1 MVASTA
7 RLKTFPGLLPQER
20 ERRVA
25 RQDGDAAGMLARYR
39 EAGYLQA
46 DVNPLNVEDRDDGP
60 PTPAGFRHVLHD
72 GTDLAGAD
80 LQALEAG
87 LREGYCGGLALNAA
101 HVRNHAQVDW
111 LYERVEA
118 RATMPR
124 ADSARRLALYE
135 MLFAAERFEQAI
147 SAAYPGAKRFSLE
160 GSEAYIVFLRCA
172 IDAAA
177 AEGAGQV
184 VMGMPHRGRLNVLA
198 NVMGLA
204 ADEIRSL
211 FGDAP
216 APHLAAWDIKEHL
229 GLARR
234 LRTPSGWL
242 EVLLAHNPSHLEAV
256 TPVVAG
262 MARAMQERA
271 AVGHRGHVL
280 PLIVHGDAS
289 FSGQGIVTETLNIA
303 RTRGYAIGGT
313 VHVVLNNQI
322 GSTVSNLLDARSTL
336 NSADVARAYDVP
348 VLHVNGNRPELVA
361 QAAEMAV
368 QFRQRFHADIL
379 VDVVG
384 YRRHGHNGH
393 DDPRVTQPAMQRV
406 VRALPSVVASYRT
419 EMVAQ
424 GQPTLA
430 QIAECEERVSNA
442 QSLPACRIDVAA
454 PLAAPGGDAAV
465 ARVHVAAGR
474 GVPFA
479 RLKELTHRLSTPPAN
494 FRPHPDIVALVERWR
509 HAAAA
514 HGHAVDWC
522 LAETLAYA
530 SLLGAGGD
538 VRLTGLDI
546 GRGSFF
552 HRQCVWHDQDALVD
566 GEVVHVPLRNLG
578 EQQGVFSVFDTPLSE
593 EAVLGFEYG
602 YSVVAS
608 GTLVVWEAQ
617 FGDFVNNA
625 QVIIDQ
631 FIASGE
637 VKWGYRSGLTMLLP
651 HGYEGG
657 GPEHSSAYLGRFLS
671 LCAQQNMIVCMPS
684 TSAQLFH
691 LLRRQA
697 MVPSRKPLVVFTPKG
712 QMLGDKASFAPWS
725 DFESGGFRLVVGD
738 VEPARETAVE
748 RVVLCSGKLC
758 HALADELAAR
768 PDPRVALLRLEQ
780 LYPLPA
786 AELRDRLARLP
797 NLVELVWAQEE
808 ARNHGAW
815 TALRESLEDAV
826 PPGCRVRCA
835 ARPDSAPSAGCRRA
849 AHAVE
854 QQALLEAALRGL
866 AGAPEATT
874 STRRPAA
881 GA

>member
-1 MVASTA
+1 MVASNA
-7 RLKTFPGLLPQER
+7 RLKTFPGLLPQES

-25 RQDGDAAGMLARYR
+25 RQDGDAAGLLGRYR

-46 DVNPLNVEDRDDGP
+46 DINPLNVADGTP
-60 PTPAGFRHVLHD
+60 PTPAGFRHQLH
-72 GTDLAGAD
+72 GGADLAGAN
-80 LQALEAG
+80 LHALEDG
-87 LREGYCGGLALNAA
+87 LRAGYCGGLALNAA

-118 RATMPR
+118 RVAAPR

-147 SAAYPGAKRFSLE
+147 AAAYPGAKRFSLE
-160 GSEAYIVFLRCA
+160 GSESYLVFLRCA
-172 IDAAA
+172 IEAAA
-177 AEGAGQV
+177 AEGAGQL

-198 NVMGLA
+198 NVMGLS

-216 APHLAAWDIKEHL
+216 AAQLAAWDIKEHL

-234 LRTPSGWL
+234 LRTPAGWL
-242 EVLLAHNPSHLEAV
+242 EVLLAHNPSHLESV

-262 MARAMQERA
+262 MARAMQEQA
-271 AVGHRGHVL
+271 AAGHRGHVL

-303 RTRGYAIGGT
+303 RTRGYGTGGT
-313 VHVVLNNQI
+313 VHVILNNQI

-348 VLHVNGNRPELVA
+348 VLHVNGDRPELVA

-379 VDVVG
+379 VDIVG

-406 VRALPSVVASYRT
+406 VRAMPSVVASYRRQ
-419 EMVAQ
+419 MVDR
-424 GQPTLA
+424 GLPTAA
-430 QIAECEERVSNA
+430 QIAACEDRVANA
-442 QSLPACRIDVAA
+442 QSLPACAVEVAP
-454 PLAAPGGDAAV
+454 PLAPIAAQTV
-465 ARVHVAAGR
+465 AARVHAASGR

-479 RLKELTHRLSTPPAN
+479 RLKELTYRLSTPPAN
-494 FRPHPDIVALVERWR
+494 FHLHADIAALIGRWR
-509 HAAAA
+509 HAAGARE
-514 HGHAVDWC
+514 HGVDWC

-530 SLLGAGGD
+530 SLLGAGSD
-538 VRLTGLDI
+538 VRLSGLDI

-552 HRQCVWHDQDALVD
+552 HRQCIWHDQDAMVD
-566 GEVVHVPLRNLG
+566 GESVHVPLRNLG

-602 YSVVAS
+602 YSVIAS

-637 VKWGYRSGLTMLLP
+637 VKWGYRSALTMLLP

-657 GPEHSSAYLGRFLS
+657 GPEHSSAYVGRFLA
-671 LCAQQNMIVCMPS
+671 LCAQQNIIVCMPS

-697 MVPSRKPLVVFTPKG
+697 LAPARKPLVVFTPKG

-725 DFESGGFRLVVGD
+725 DFERGGFRLVIGD
-738 VEPARETAVE
+738 VEAAREPEIE
-748 RVVLCSGKLC
+748 RVVLASGKLC
-758 HALADELAAR
+758 HALADELAEC
-768 PDPRVALLRLEQ
+768 PDGRVALLRLEQ

-786 AELRDRLARLP
+786 AELRERLARLP
-797 NLVELVWAQEE
+797 KLAELVWAQEE
-808 ARNHGAW
+808 SRNHGPW
-815 TALRESLEDAV
+815 TALRESLENAV
-826 PPGCRVRCA
+826 PAGCRVRCA
-835 ARPDSAPSAGCRRA
+835 SRPESAPSAGCRRPV
-849 AHAVE
+849 HGQE
-854 QQALLEAALRGL
+854 QRALLTAALRGL
-866 AGAPEATT
+866 A
-874 STRRPAA
+874 
-881 GA
+881 

>member
-7 RLKTFPGLLPQER
+7 RLKTFPGLLPQEP

-25 RQDGDAAGMLARYR
+25 RQDGDAAGLLARYR

-46 DVNPLNVEDRDDGP
+46 AINPLNVEARGDEA
-60 PTPAGFRHVLHD
+60 PTPAVFRHAPHGGV
-72 GTDLAGAD
+72 DLAGAD
-80 LQALEAG
+80 LQALEDG

-111 LYERVEA
+111 LYERAEA
-118 RATMPR
+118 RAAAPR
-124 ADSARRLALYE
+124 ADAARRLALYE
-135 MLFAAERFEQAI
+135 MLFAAERFEHAI
-147 SAAYPGAKRFSLE
+147 AAAYPGAKRFSLE

-198 NVMGLA
+198 NVMGLTA
-204 ADEIRSL
+204 EEIRSL
-211 FGDAP
+211 FGDEP

-303 RTRGYAIGGT
+303 HTRGYGIGGT
-313 VHVVLNNQI
+313 VHVILNNQI

-348 VLHVNGNRPELVA
+348 VLHVNGDRPELVA
-361 QAAEMAV
+361 QAAEIAV

-406 VRALPSVVASYRT
+406 VRALPSVVANYRA
-419 EMVAQ
+419 EMVEHD
-424 GQPTLA
+424 QPTPA
-430 QIAECEERVSNA
+430 QVAACEARVSTA
-442 QSLPACRIDVAA
+442 QSLPACALDAADVPA
-454 PLAAPGGDAAV
+454 GDAA
-465 ARVHVAAGR
+465 ASRVHAAAAR

-479 RLKELTHRLSTPPAN
+479 RLEELTRSLATPPAN
-494 FRPHPDIVALVERWR
+494 FRLHPDIVALVAHWR
-509 HAAAA
+509 QAAAA
-514 HGHAVDWC
+514 REHAVDWC

-530 SLLGAGGD
+530 SLLGAGSD
-538 VRLTGLDI
+538 VRLSGLDI

-552 HRQCVWHDQDALVD
+552 HRQCVWHDQDAMVD
-566 GEVVHVPLRNLG
+566 GESVHVPLRHLG
-578 EQQGVFSVFDTPLSE
+578 GQQGVFSVFDTPLSE

-602 YSVVAS
+602 YSVIAS

-657 GPEHSSAYLGRFLS
+657 GPEHSSAYVGRFLS
-671 LCAQQNMIVCMPS
+671 LCAQENLVVCMPS

-697 MVPSRKPLVVFTPKG
+697 LAPSRKPLVVFTPKG
-712 QMLGDKASFAPWS
+712 QMLGAKASFSPWS
-725 DFESGGFRLVVGD
+725 DFESGGFRLVMGEID
-738 VEPARETAVE
+738 AAREVVVE
-748 RVVLCSGKLC
+748 RVVLASGKVC

-768 PDPRVALLRLEQ
+768 PDPRVALLRVEQ

-786 AELRDRLARLP
+786 AELRERLARLP
-797 NLVELVWAQEE
+797 GLAEVVWAQEE
-808 ARNHGAW
+808 SRNHGAW
-815 TALRESLEDAV
+815 TALRDALEEAV
-826 PPGCRVRCA
+826 PAGCRVRCA

-849 AHAVE
+849 AHAHE
-854 QQALLEAALRGL
+854 QQALLAAALRGL
-866 AGAPEATT
+866 P
-874 STRRPAA
+874 
-881 GA
+881 

>member
-1 MVASTA
+1 MVASNA
-7 RLKTFPGLLPQER
+7 RLKTFPGLLPQES

-25 RQDGDAAGMLARYR
+25 RQDGDAAGLLARYR
-39 EAGYLQA
+39 EAGWLHA
-46 DVNPLNVEDRDDGP
+46 DINPLQVADGTP
-60 PTPAGFRHVLHD
+60 PTPAGFRHALRD
-72 GTDLAGAD
+72 GTDRSGAD
-80 LQALEAG
+80 LRALEDG
-87 LREGYCGGLALNAA
+87 LRAGYCGGLALNAA
-101 HVRNHAQVDW
+101 HVRNHAHLDW
-111 LYERVEA
+111 LYERMEA
-118 RATMPR
+118 RAAAPR
-124 ADSARRLALYE
+124 PEAARRLALYE

-147 SAAYPGAKRFSLE
+147 AADYPAAKRFSLE
-160 GSEAYIVFLRCA
+160 GSESYIVFLRCA

-177 AEGAGQV
+177 AEGAGKL

-198 NVMGLA
+198 NVMGLQA
-204 ADEIRSL
+204 GEMRSL

-234 LRTPSGWL
+234 VRTASGWL
-242 EVLLAHNPSHLEAV
+242 EVLLAHNPSHLESV

-262 MARAMQERA
+262 MARAMQEKA
-271 AVGHRGHVL
+271 AIGHRGHVL

-313 VHVVLNNQI
+313 VHVILNNQI

-348 VLHVNGNRPELVA
+348 VLHVNGDRPELVA
-361 QAAEMAV
+361 QAAELAV

-379 VDVVG
+379 VDLMG

-406 VRALPSVVASYRT
+406 VRALPSVVATYRAR
-419 EMVAQ
+419 MVERGLPA
-424 GQPTLA
+424 
-430 QIAECEERVSNA
+430 AEAITACEARVA
-442 QSLPACRIDVAA
+442 TARSLPACDVEVAEPLA
-454 PLAAPGGDAAV
+454 PLRGDAA
-465 ARVHVAAGR
+465 APRVHAAAGR

-479 RLKELTHRLSTPPAN
+479 RLRELTHRLATPPAS
-494 FRPHPDIVALVERWR
+494 FRLHADIAALIDRWR
-509 HAAAA
+509 HAAASRERT
-514 HGHAVDWC
+514 VDWC

-530 SLLGAGGD
+530 TLLGAGGN
-538 VRLTGLDI
+538 VRLSGLDI

-552 HRQCVWHDQDALVD
+552 HRQCIWHDQDAMVD
-566 GEVVHVPLRNLG
+566 GESLHVPLRNLG
-578 EQQGVFSVFDTPLSE
+578 EAQGVFSVFDTPLSE

-637 VKWGYRSGLTMLLP
+637 VKWGYRSALTMLLP

-657 GPEHSSAYLGRFLS
+657 GPEHSSAYVGRFLS
-671 LCAQQNMIVCMPS
+671 LCAQRNMIVCMPS
-684 TSAQLFH
+684 SAAQLFH

-697 MVPSRKPLVVFTPKG
+697 LAPERKPLVVFTPKG
-712 QMLGDKASFAPWS
+712 QMLGEPASHAPWS
-725 DFESGGFRLVVGD
+725 EFESGGFHLVLGEI
-738 VEPARETAVE
+738 EPAREPDIE
-748 RVVLCSGKLC
+748 RVVIASGKLC
-758 HALADELAAR
+758 HALAQELAAR
-768 PDPRVALLRLEQ
+768 PDRRVALLRLEQ
-780 LYPLPA
+780 LYPLPT
-786 AELRDRLARLP
+786 AELRKRLARLA
-797 NLVELVWAQEE
+797 NLRELMWAQEE
-808 ARNHGAW
+808 SRNHGAW
-815 TALRESLEDAV
+815 TALRDPLEDAV
-826 PPGCRVRCA
+826 PAGCRVRCA

-849 AHAVE
+849 AHGQE
-854 QQALLEAALRGL
+854 QQALLAAALRGL
-866 AGAPEATT
+866 A
-874 STRRPAA
+874 
-881 GA
+881 

>member
-1 MVASTA
+1 MVASNA
-7 RLKTFPGLLPQER
+7 RLKTFPGLLPQEA
-20 ERRVA
+20 ERRLA
-25 RQDGDAAGMLARYR
+25 RQDGDAAGLLARYR

-46 DVNPLNVEDRDDGP
+46 DINPLNVADDMP
-60 PTPAGFRHVLHD
+60 PTPATFRHVLHD
-72 GTDLAGAD
+72 GVDLAGAD
-80 LQALEAG
+80 LHVLEDG
-87 LREGYCGGLALNAA
+87 LRAGYCGGLALNAA

-118 RATMPR
+118 RVAAPR

-135 MLFAAERFEQAI
+135 MLFAAERFEHAI
-147 SAAYPGAKRFSLE
+147 AAAYPGAKRFSLE
-160 GSEAYIVFLRCA
+160 GSESYIVFLRCA
-172 IDAAA
+172 IEAAA
-177 AEGAGQV
+177 AEGAGQLV
-184 VMGMPHRGRLNVLA
+184 LGMPHRGRLNVLA
-198 NVMGLA
+198 NVMGLS

-211 FGDAP
+211 FGDTP
-216 APHLAAWDIKEHL
+216 AAHLAAWDIKEHL

-234 LRTPSGWL
+234 LRTPEGWL
-242 EVLLAHNPSHLEAV
+242 EVLLAHNPSHLESV

-262 MARAMQERA
+262 MARAMQEQA

-303 RTRGYAIGGT
+303 RTRGYGIGGT
-313 VHVVLNNQI
+313 VHVILNNQI
-322 GSTVSNLLDARSTL
+322 GSTVSNLLDSRSTL

-348 VLHVNGNRPELVA
+348 VLHVNGDRPELVA

-379 VDVVG
+379 VDIVG

-406 VRALPSVVASYRT
+406 VRAMPSVVAGYRKQ
-419 EMVAQ
+419 MVAR
-424 GQPTLA
+424 GLPTPG
-430 QIAECEERVSNA
+430 QIAACEERVASA
-442 QSLPACRIDVAA
+442 QSLPACAIEVAT
-454 PLAAPGGDAAV
+454 PLAPAAGDAAV
-465 ARVHVAAGR
+465 ARVHAASGR

-479 RLKELTHRLSTPPAN
+479 RLKELTHRLATPPAN
-494 FRPHPDIVALVERWR
+494 FRLHADIATLIERWR

-514 HGHAVDWC
+514 REHGVDWC

-530 SLLGAGGD
+530 SLLGAGSN
-538 VRLTGLDI
+538 VRLSGLDI

-552 HRQCVWHDQDALVD
+552 HRQCIWHDQDAMVD
-566 GEVVHVPLRNLG
+566 GESVHVPLRNLG
-578 EQQGVFSVFDTPLSE
+578 EAQGVFSVFDTPLSE

-602 YSVVAS
+602 YSVIAS

-637 VKWGYRSGLTMLLP
+637 AKWGYRSGLTMLLP

-657 GPEHSSAYLGRFLS
+657 GPEHSSAYVGRFLA

-697 MVPSRKPLVVFTPKG
+697 LAPARKPLVVFTPKG
-712 QMLGDKASFAPWS
+712 QMLGDPASFAPWS
-725 DFESGGFRLVVGD
+725 DFERGGFRPVMGD
-738 VEPARETAVE
+738 IEPGREAEVE
-748 RVVLCSGKLC
+748 RVVLSGGKLG

-768 PDPRVALLRLEQ
+768 PDRRVALLRLEQ

-786 AELRDRLARLP
+786 AELRERLARLP
-797 NLVELVWAQEE
+797 RLTELVWAQEE
-808 ARNHGAW
+808 SRNHGAW

-826 PPGCRVRCA
+826 SAGCRVRCA
-835 ARPDSAPSAGCRRA
+835 SRPESAPSAGCRRP
-849 AHAVE
+849 AHVRE
-854 QQALLEAALRGL
+854 QQALLAAALRGL
-866 AGAPEATT
+866 A
-874 STRRPAA
+874 
-881 GA
+881 

>member
-7 RLKTFPGLLPQER
+7 RLKTLPGLLPKEP
-20 ERRVA
+20 ERRLA

-46 DVNPLNVEDRDDGP
+46 DINPLNTEARDDTP
-60 PTPAGFRHVLHD
+60 PTPAGFRHVLHA
-72 GTDLAGAD
+72 GVDLAGAD
-80 LQALEAG
+80 LQDLEAG

-111 LYERVEA
+111 LYERTEA
-118 RATMPR
+118 RVAAPR
-124 ADSARRLALYE
+124 VDSARRLALYE

-147 SAAYPGAKRFSLE
+147 AVDYPGAKRFSLE
-160 GSEAYIVFLRCA
+160 GSESYIVFLRCA

-177 AEGAGQV
+177 AEGAGQL
-184 VMGMPHRGRLNVLA
+184 VMAMPHRGRLNVLA
-198 NVMGLA
+198 NVMGLG

-216 APHLAAWDIKEHL
+216 AQHLAAWDIKEHL

-242 EVLLAHNPSHLEAV
+242 EVLLAHNPSHLESV
-256 TPVVAG
+256 TPVAAG
-262 MARAMQERA
+262 MARAMQEQA

-303 RTRGYAIGGT
+303 RTRGYGVGGT

-348 VLHVNGNRPELVA
+348 VLHVNGDRPELVA

-379 VDVVG
+379 VDIVG

-393 DDPRVTQPAMQRV
+393 DDPRVTQPAMQRI
-406 VRALPSVVASYRT
+406 VRAMPSVVASYRA

-424 GQPTLA
+424 GQPTPA
-430 QIAECEERVSNA
+430 QIAACEERVSSA
-442 QSLPACRIDVAA
+442 QSLPACRIEVVAA
-454 PLAAPGGDAAV
+454 PAGDAAV

-479 RLKELTHRLSTPPAN
+479 RLKELTDRLSTPPAH
-494 FRPHPDIVALVERWR
+494 FRLHPDIVALVERWR

-514 HGHAVDWC
+514 RGHAVDWC

-552 HRQCVWHDQDALVD
+552 HRQCVWHDQDSMVD
-566 GEVVHVPLRNLG
+566 GEAVHVPLRKLG

-602 YSVVAS
+602 YSVMAS

-657 GPEHSSAYLGRFLS
+657 GPEHSSAYVGRFLS

-684 TSAQLFH
+684 SAAQLFH

-697 MVPSRKPLVVFTPKG
+697 MTPSRKPLVVFTPKG
-712 QMLGDKASFAPWS
+712 QMLGAPASFSPWS

-738 VEPARETAVE
+738 IEPAQATAIE
-748 RVVLCSGKLC
+748 RVVLSSGKLC

-786 AELRDRLARLP
+786 AELRERLARLP
-797 NLVELVWAQEE
+797 ALVEIVWAQEE

-826 PPGCRVRCA
+826 PAGCRVRCA

-849 AHAVE
+849 AHAEE
-854 QQALLEAALRGL
+854 QQVLLAAALRGL
-866 AGAPEATT
+866 A
-874 STRRPAA
+874 
-881 GA
+881 

>member
-7 RLKTFPGLLPQER
+7 RLKTFPGLLPQEP

-25 RQDGDAAGMLARYR
+25 RQDGDAAGLLARYR

-46 DVNPLNVEDRDDGP
+46 DINPLNVEARDTGD
-60 PTPAGFRHVLHD
+60 PTPAVYRHAPHD
-72 GTDLAGAD
+72 GVDLAGAD
-80 LQALEAG
+80 LQALEDG
-87 LREGYCGGLALNAA
+87 LRAGYCGGLALNAA

-111 LYERVEA
+111 LYERAEA
-118 RATMPR
+118 RVAAPR
-124 ADSARRLALYE
+124 ADAARRLALYE
-135 MLFAAERFEQAI
+135 MLFAAERFEHAI
-147 SAAYPGAKRFSLE
+147 AAAYPGAKRFSLE
-160 GSEAYIVFLRCA
+160 GSESYIVFLRCA

-177 AEGAGQV
+177 AEGAGQL

-198 NVMGLA
+198 NVMGLDA
-204 ADEIRSL
+204 EEIRSL

-229 GLARR
+229 GLTRR
-234 LRTPSGWL
+234 LRTPGGWL

-262 MARAMQERA
+262 MARALQERA
-271 AVGHRGHVL
+271 ATGRRGHVL

-303 RTRGYAIGGT
+303 HTRGYGIGGT
-313 VHVVLNNQI
+313 VHVILNNQI

-348 VLHVNGNRPELVA
+348 VLHVNGDRPELVA

-379 VDVVG
+379 VDIVG

-406 VRALPSVVASYRT
+406 VRAMPSVVASYGA
-419 EMVAQ
+419 EMVEHGRPTPAQ
-424 GQPTLA
+424 VA
-430 QIAECEERVSNA
+430 ACEERVTNA
-442 QSLPACRIDVAA
+442 QSLPACAVEVAEVA
-454 PLAAPGGDAAV
+454 TVDAA
-465 ARVHVAAGR
+465 ATRVHVAAAR

-479 RLKELTHRLSTPPAN
+479 RLKELTGRLAMPPAN
-494 FRPHPDIVALVERWR
+494 FRLHPDIVALVDHWR
-509 HAAAA
+509 QAAATRE
-514 HGHAVDWC
+514 HAVDWC

-538 VRLTGLDI
+538 VRLSGLDI

-552 HRQCVWHDQDALVD
+552 HRQCIWHDQDALVD
-566 GEVVHVPLRNLG
+566 GESVHVPLRHLG

-602 YSVVAS
+602 YSVIAS

-657 GPEHSSAYLGRFLS
+657 GPEHSSAYVGRFLS
-671 LCAQQNMIVCMPS
+671 LCAQQNLVVCMPS

-697 MVPSRKPLVVFTPKG
+697 LAPSRKPLVVFTPKG
-712 QMLGDKASFAPWS
+712 QMLGAKASFAPWS
-725 DFESGGFRLVVGD
+725 EFESGGFRLVMGD
-738 VEPARETAVE
+738 VEVAREAVVE
-748 RVVLCSGKLC
+748 RLVLASGKLC

-786 AELRDRLARLP
+786 DELRERLARLP
-797 NLVELVWAQEE
+797 RLAEVVWAQEE
-808 ARNHGAW
+808 SRNHGAW
-815 TALRESLEDAV
+815 TALRDALEEAV
-826 PPGCRVRCA
+826 PASCRVRCA
-835 ARPDSAPSAGCRRA
+835 ARPDSAPSAGCRRTV
-849 AHAVE
+849 HAEE

-866 AGAPEATT
+866 P
-874 STRRPAA
+874 
-881 GA
+881 